1 VGFLD
6 EIQGQIVG
14 LDTTPLI
21 CFIEWHSVYHPVL
34 RPVFAALAEGYFLA
48 VTSTVTLLET
58 LVLPLRNKRLD
69 LAHEYEQI
77 LLHARHLTSYNLSPA
92 IAVRAAEIRAD
103 YQFRTPDAIQLATAV
118 YAEATFF
125 LTNDRALQRFSE
137 LNVVLLDDLP

>member
-1 VGFLD
+1 MKFRAKL
-6 EIQGQIVG
+6 
-14 LDTTPLI
+14 LALI
-21 CFIEWHSVYHPVL
+21 PPRLFNFIEWHSVYHPVL
-34 RPVFAALAEGYFLA
+34 RPVFAALAEGHFLA